1 MSELRSGATAVSEEI
16 TEAGIDELK
25 ARFAGPLLTPAD
37 PGYDQARDVWN
48 GSHNRRPAL
57 IARCTGV
64 QDVVAAVR
72 FAHRHDLLTAVR
84 GGGHSIPG
92 HSVCEGGLMI
102 DLSPLKGMRVDVEG
116 RTAQAQP
123 GLKWGEFDRETGAH
137 GLAVPGGYVSTTGIA
152 GLTLGGGIGWIS
164 RKHGLTCDNLVAAD
178 VVTADGELVR
188 ADVDRNADLFWGLR
202 GGGGNFGIVTNFEY
216 RLHEVPSVLGGA
228 LIYRGGRATE
238 VLPHFRDFALAAP
251 RELTCLMLL
260 VNAPRHA
267 PYPADMQGEPVVFI
281 GVCHVGPVAQGEQ
294 ALDELRAVA
303 TPDIDITREMSYV
316 KIQDMLDDDGWG
328 SPWYEKASYA
338 REVTDAALAT
348 LIERWGLR
356 ASDKAQL
363 YMQQMGGA
371 IGDVG
376 EEATPFGG
384 RDTEFVYMAMGGWE
398 PGEDPAPHVEWSRET
413 WRALRPDAVDGVYV
427 NFDSDDDAGRV
438 RATYGEKYARLRR
451 LKAKYDPDN
460 LFRLNQNIEPAAA

>member
-1 MSELRSGATAVSEEI
+1 MGEPRTSATTVAEGISR
-16 TEAGIDELK
+16 AGVDELG
-25 ARFAGPLLTPAD
+25 AEFAGPLLVPTD
-37 PGYDQARDVWN
+37 PGYDEARDVWN
-48 GSHNRRPAL
+48 GSLDRKPAL

-64 QDVVAAVR
+64 QDVAAAVR
-72 FAHRHDLLTAVR
+72 FAARHDLLTAVR

-102 DLSPLKGMRVDVEG
+102 DLSPMKGMRIDVEA

-123 GLKWGEFDRETGAH
+123 GLKWGEFDRETGAY

-164 RKHGLTCDNLVAAD
+164 RKHGLTCDNLIAAD

-188 ADVDRNADLFWGLR
+188 ADAERNADLFWGLR

-216 RLHEVPSVLGGA
+216 RLHQIPSVLGGA
-228 LIYRGGRATE
+228 LIYRGERASE
-238 VLPHFRDFALAAP
+238 VLPAFRDFALAAP
-251 RELTCLMLL
+251 RELTCLVLM
-260 VNAPRHA
+260 VNAPRHR
-267 PYPADMQGEPVVFI
+267 PYPEDMQGEPVLFV
-281 GVCHVGPVAQGEQ
+281 GVCHTGPSEVGQRT
-294 ALDELRAVA
+294 LDELRALA
-303 TPDIDITREMSYV
+303 APDIDMTREMSYV
-316 KIQDMLDDDGWG
+316 RIQAMLDDDGWG

-348 LIERWGLR
+348 LVERWGER

-376 EEATPFGG
+376 EDATPFGG
-384 RDTEFVYMAMGGWE
+384 RDTEFVYMALGGWE
-398 PGEDPAPHVEWSRET
+398 PGEDPAPHVEWTRET

-427 NFDSDDDAGRV
+427 NFDSDDDPDRV
-438 RATYGEKYARLRR
+438 RATYGEKYERLRG

-460 LFRLNQNIEPAAA
+460 LFRLNQNIEPAA